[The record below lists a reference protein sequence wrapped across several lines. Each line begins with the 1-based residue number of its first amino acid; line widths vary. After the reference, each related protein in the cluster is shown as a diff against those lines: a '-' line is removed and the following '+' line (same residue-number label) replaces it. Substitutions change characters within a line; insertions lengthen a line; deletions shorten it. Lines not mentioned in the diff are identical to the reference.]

1 MTNEN
6 QPSTLGIH
14 HLGLTVKNVDRVSRF
29 FVDILGF
36 TQVGEKPEYPAVF
49 VSDGTVMLTL
59 WQAKGG
65 EDAVAFDRKRNIG
78 LHHVA
83 LKVANVKRLEELHR
97 ALAEHA
103 DVEIEFAP
111 EALREVAVHMMFSI
125 YGGLRFEL
133 IAPV

>member
-1 MTNEN
+1 MTIENE
-6 QPSTLGIH
+6 PSTLGIH
-14 HLGLTVKNVDRVSRF
+14 HLGLTVENVDVVSRF
-29 FVDILGF
+29 FVDALGF
-36 TQVGEKPEYPAVF
+36 KQVGEKPEYPAVF

-65 EDAVAFDRKRNIG
+65 DVVAFDRKVNIG

-83 LKVANVKRLEELHR
+83 LKVANVERLEELHR

-125 YGGLRFEL
+125 FGGLRIEL